1 LNNFFQDFRISHVLL
16 IAMKAFGFAVFAVLA
31 LVVQGAFGQE
41 PAALRQEY
49 AQLIERGLWRDAVTF
64 YKEKLSPVSDA
75 RSGEDLTKAVTALG
89 RLNEWA
95 EFDGLVEAAVA
106 GHQGNARLLQA
117 AADAY
122 RNAPPAGRIIGG
134 NFERGWAGAGGIM
147 LRTENRDRVRRLQL
161 LLESLKH
168 PEDGTVVGDGWAKLA
183 AELKTDEAW
192 KLQLLTPLEKLPE
205 WEEPGPEGATEGAPW
220 RGDAPQLYAI
230 PASWDAAAN
239 DGERWRFALSK
250 WAALGPETAAKAT
263 MELARFSQSQ
273 FGVDTLNEFGW
284 WRDRDPESEKGIFSV
299 ETLADDEVL
308 AKTSDGVRRFKLPAD
323 WHFISLYRSV
333 MDVTGSGADAGFAL
347 AQAYLNR
354 RQFVKAEEALIALIA
369 RHGPGTEDF
378 RKKLLDQITG
388 NWGRFGIA
396 DTVEKGVHPRIPL
409 VFRNATSVKLTAAP
423 VDMEAVLGDA
433 ISYLKGNPLELQWEL
448 LNPSAIASRI
458 IREEQSKYVGAPENE
473 WTVPLTPAEG
483 HRNTRGE
490 VEVPVGKA
498 GAWWITAEME
508 NGNRFHTLVWV
519 VDHVLVHRDVAG
531 SKQWWTA
538 DAADGAPL
546 EGAEIE
552 FFGYRTV
559 NRERKAPQERRMDV
573 ETKSFTRTTDVDG
586 RTLLKPGDL
595 EPGYQWMAISRK
607 AGRATTFFGFQPFM
621 IEEPSFEN
629 GNRDISYGITDRPL
643 YRPGDKLHVKFFLRN
658 VGYFEPDEAKYA
670 NRTGTLSLFNGRGE
684 EALKKPGLRTDELG
698 ALEAEVVIPKDAP
711 LGGWQAVFSIP
722 EMISGSVAFRVE
734 EFRKPEFEVTVEAP
748 SVPVKLGGKF
758 SAKVKAS
765 YFHGA
770 PVREAEVEV
779 IVKRSALSERWFPA
793 GRWDWLYGRGAW
805 WPGADAA
812 WHPGW
817 SDWSCQPPPSPWMVS
832 RRWTPD
838 ELVLRRK
845 VKIGADGTVDVE
857 IDTAQVLATH
867 GDMDARYSID
877 ARVVDAS
884 RREEHGSGSVI
895 AARKPFEVVTWADRG
910 FTAPGETVEAKV
922 SAATLAGVPVAAA
935 RGTLKLFRLSLD
947 ADGKVVETEA
957 SSWPVETDAAGQISQ
972 KFPAPVTGQYR
983 LAAELSLAGGDASA
997 GATILN
1003 VHGQGRA
1010 EPGDWKFGPLE
1021 LVADKLEYAAGDKLR
1036 LRVNSDKVDA
1046 NVWLFLHVGGSSGR
1060 EARRIRLDGKS
1071 LEVEV
1076 SLDRRDMPNMFVEG
1090 VTVHGARIHSVA
1102 REVLLPPEGKMID
1115 VSVEPA
1121 VARLEPGGKTALRIT
1136 LKDAGGHPVVGKA
1149 VLAVYDKA
1157 LEAVAGG
1164 SNSPPIEGYFWS
1176 WRNNYYG
1183 TRSSCS
1189 VPFAAGNL
1197 VRQKQPE
1204 MEMLTRGDD
1213 APSSSFHDLEGREGA
1228 MRMKESP
1235 LPAAAQA
1242 APADTL
1248 AATADVGGQAAAP
1261 AVTVRRDFAD
1271 LLKWSGE
1278 ISTDAAGTAEVPLEF
1293 PDNLTTWKARVW
1305 VLGSGTR
1312 VGEGSTEIITSKD
1325 LLVRLQSP
1333 RFLVERDEAV
1343 LSAVVHNEHPVAKD
1357 VRISL
1362 EMEGTALSVADGK
1375 PSTVK
1380 IPAKG
1385 EARVDWKVKAGAE
1398 GIAKVRMRAETAG
1411 DGDAVERDLPVRV
1424 HGMARRD
1431 AWSRVL
1437 EPGVPSLE
1445 IPVEVPDK
1453 LRAEQ
1458 TKLTVR
1464 FSPTVAGAVVDAIPY
1479 LAEFPHGC
1487 TEQTLNRFIPA
1498 VVAQRMLQNMN
1509 LSLTEIRT
1517 KRANLNPQELG
1528 DPQERAREWKQ
1539 WQGNPVF
1546 DEARLKEMVASG
1558 TGKLATMQNGDGGWG
1573 WFSGHGERSYP
1584 HTTAVVVH
1592 GLLTGK
1598 AAGASINDG
1607 MLASGV
1613 AWLSA
1618 YEDEQ
1623 LQALRRFADREEK
1636 TKAGGEVKPSGLPE
1650 KAKADAVDAFVREI
1664 LGRTG
1669 DDNAEMLA
1677 LLYRDRVDL
1686 PVYGQALL
1694 GLELHRLNNTV
1705 WRDEILTMISQ
1716 FVRRDQENQTVHLE
1730 LGNSTYWWYWYG
1742 STVEAHAWY
1751 LKLLTAVKPADPDT
1765 RGLVKYLVNNRK
1777 NSHWWE
1783 STRDTAYAIESIAG
1797 YMKASGE
1804 DAPEMEVEVTLDG
1817 KLLGKVEVDRD
1828 NLFSFN
1834 GTFTLSGKDVAPG
1847 KHLVGIRRIGGGA
1860 VYANAYL
1867 EVFSL
1872 EDRLREAGLEVKV
1885 NRKISK
1891 ITETRGRGDTVGQS
1905 GQPVS
1910 QQEERLQRTPL
1921 EDGATLAS
1929 GDRIEVE
1936 LILESKNDYEYL
1948 VFSDAKA
1955 AGLEAVDALSGYV
1968 REPGLAAYMEPRDQ
1982 TVDFFIRSLPRGT
1995 HSLRYQ
2001 LRAETPGTYKALPA
2015 TAEAMYAPELRG
2027 NSGDFRLQIRE

>member
-1 LNNFFQDFRISHVLL
+1 
-16 IAMKAFGFAVFAVLA
+16 MKAFGFAVFAVL
-31 LVVQGAFGQE
+31 VSVFQTAFGQE

-49 AQLIERGLWRDAVTF
+49 SQLIERGLWRDAVTF
-64 YKEKLSPVSDA
+64 YKEKLSPVSDG
-75 RSGEDLTKAVTALG
+75 RSGEDLAKAVTALG
-89 RLNEWA
+89 RLNVWA
-95 EFDGLVEAAVA
+95 EFDGLVETAVA
-106 GHQGNARLLQA
+106 GHGTNPWLLQA
-117 AADAY
+117 AADVY
-122 RNAPPAGRIIGG
+122 RNAPPVGRIIGG
-134 NFERGWAGAGGIM
+134 NFERGWSGTGGIM
-147 LRTENRDRVRRLQL
+147 VRTENRDRVRKLQL

-168 PEDGTVVGDGWAKLA
+168 PQDDTVVTEGWAKLA

-192 KLQLLTPLEKLPE
+192 KLQLLTPLDKLPE
-205 WEEPGPEGATEGAPW
+205 WEEPGPEGGTEGAPW
-220 RGDAPQLYAI
+220 SGDGPVLYAV
-230 PASWDAAAN
+230 PASWDAAVN
-239 DGERWRFALSK
+239 DGERWRFALSQ
-250 WAALGPETAAKAT
+250 WAARSPETAAKAT
-263 MELARFSQSQ
+263 LELARFSQSQ
-273 FGVDTLNEFGW
+273 FGVDTLNEYGW
-284 WRDRDPESEKGIFSV
+284 WRDRDPENEKGILAV

-323 WHFISLYRSV
+323 WHFIALYRSV
-333 MDVTGSGADAGFAL
+333 MDAPGIGADAGFAL
-347 AQAYLNR
+347 AQAYVNR
-354 RQFVKAEEALIALIA
+354 RQFVKAAEVLEALIA

-378 RKKLLDQITG
+378 RKKLLEQITG

-409 VFRNATSVKLTAAP
+409 VFRNAASVKLSAAP
-423 VDMEAVLGDA
+423 VDMEAVLGDT

-458 IREEQSKYVGAPENE
+458 IREEQSKYVGAPEAE
-473 WTVPLTPAEG
+473 WTVALKPAEG
-483 HRNTRGE
+483 HRNTQGV
-490 VEVPVGKA
+490 VEVPIGKA

-519 VDHVLVHRDVAG
+519 VDHLLVHRDVAG

-559 NRERKAPQERRMDV
+559 NRERKTPQERRMDV
-573 ETKSFTRTTDVDG
+573 QTTSFTRTTDADG
-586 RTLLKPGDL
+586 KTLLKPGDM
-595 EPGYQWMAISRK
+595 EPGYEWMAISRK
-607 AGRATTFFGFQPFM
+607 TGRVTTFFGFQPFM
-621 IEEPSFEN
+621 IDEPSFEN
-629 GNRDISYGITDRPL
+629 GNRDISYGITDRPI
-643 YRPGDKLHVKFFLRN
+643 YKPGDKLHVKFFLRN

-684 EALKKPGLRTDELG
+684 EALKVPGLRTDELG
-698 ALEAEVVIPKDAP
+698 TLETEVIIPKDAP
-711 LGGWQAVFSIP
+711 LGRWQAVFSIP
-722 EMISGSVAFRVE
+722 DMTSGSVGFQVE

-758 SAKVKAS
+758 SAKVKAA

-770 PVREAEVEV
+770 PVREGEVEV

-805 WPGADAA
+805 WPGTDAA
-812 WHPGW
+812 WHPDW
-817 SDWSCQPPPSPWMVS
+817 AAWSCQPPPSPWMVN

-838 ELVLRRK
+838 ELVLRK
-845 VKIGADGTVDVE
+845 NMKIGADGTVDVE
-857 IDTAQVLATH
+857 IDTAQALESH
-867 GDMDARYSID
+867 GDMDARYSIE

-884 RREEHGSGSVI
+884 RREERGTGSVI

-935 RGTLKLFRLSLD
+935 KGTLKLFRLSLD
-947 ADGKVVETEA
+947 TDGKVVETET
-957 SSWPVETDAAGQISQ
+957 STWPVETDAAGRISQ
-972 KFPAPVTGQYR
+972 KFPAPEAGQYR
-983 LAAELSLAGGDASA
+983 LAAELSLDGGTSA

-1010 EPGDWKFGPLE
+1010 EAKDWRFGPLE
-1021 LVADKLEYAAGDKLR
+1021 LITDKLEYAAGDKLR

-1076 SLDRRDMPNMFVEG
+1076 PLDRRDMPNMFVEG
-1090 VTVHGARIHSVA
+1090 VTVHGARIFSVA
-1102 REVLLPPEGKMID
+1102 KEVLLPPAGKMID
-1115 VSVEPA
+1115 VAVEPA
-1121 VARLEPGGKTALRIT
+1121 APKLEPGGKTSLRIT
-1136 LKDAGGHPVVGKA
+1136 LKDAEGNSVVGKA

-1157 LEAVAGG
+1157 LEAVSGG
-1164 SNSPPIEGYFWS
+1164 PNSPPIQEYFWK

-1204 MEMLTRGDD
+1204 MEMLARGSEGG
-1213 APSSSFHDLEGREGA
+1213 SSVLFGMESAGRSV
-1228 MRMKESP
+1228 RMKEGSVADSA
-1235 LPAAAQA
+1235 PAPAM
-1242 APADTL
+1242 APADRL
-1248 AATADVGGQAAAP
+1248 DAEGNAGGGGAAP
-1261 AVTVRRDFAD
+1261 AVTVRKDFAD
-1271 LLKWSGE
+1271 LLKWAGE
-1278 ISTDAAGTAEVPLEF
+1278 IATDAAGTAEVPLEF

-1325 LLVRLQSP
+1325 LLVRLQAP

-1343 LSAVVHNEHPVAKD
+1343 LSAVVHNEHAAAKE
-1357 VRISL
+1357 VKISL
-1362 EMEGTALSVADGK
+1362 ELEGGAVAAVDGK

-1385 EARVDWKVKAGAE
+1385 EARVDWKVKAGVE
-1398 GIAKVRMRAETAG
+1398 GIAKVRMRAETQG
-1411 DGDAVERDLPVRV
+1411 EGDAVERDLPVRV
-1424 HGMARRD
+1424 HGMARQD

-1437 EPGVPSLE
+1437 EPDVLSLR

-1453 LRAEQ
+1453 LRADQ

-1464 FSPTVAGAVVDAIPY
+1464 ISPTVAGAVVDAIPY
-1479 LAEFPHGC
+1479 LADYPHGC

-1498 VVAQRMLQNMN
+1498 VIAQRLLQDMN
-1509 LSLTEIRT
+1509 LNLTEIRA

-1528 DPQERAREWKQ
+1528 DAVERSKQ
-1539 WQGNPVF
+1539 WRQWQTNPVF
-1546 DEARLKEMVASG
+1546 DEAKLKEMVGAG
-1558 TGKLATMQNGDGGWG
+1558 VEKLVSMRNGDGGWG
-1573 WFSGHGERSYP
+1573 WFSGHGEKSYP

-1607 MLASGV
+1607 LLTAGV

-1623 LQALRRFADREEK
+1623 LQALKRFADREEK
-1636 TKAGGEVKPSGLPE
+1636 TKAGITVKPSELSE
-1650 KAKADAVDAFVREI
+1650 KAKADALDAFVREI
-1664 LGRTG
+1664 LGRAG
-1669 DDNAEMLA
+1669 DGNAEMVGF
-1677 LLYRDRVDL
+1677 LYRDRVDL

-1716 FVRRDQENQTVHLE
+1716 FVRRDQENQTVYLD
-1730 LGNSTYWWYWYG
+1730 LGNSGYWWNWYG
-1742 STVEAHAWY
+1742 SGVEAHAWY

-1777 NSHWWE
+1777 GGHYWS
-1783 STRDTAYAIESIAG
+1783 STRDTAYAIEAIAG

-1804 DAPEMEVEVTLDG
+1804 DAPAMEVEVAMNG
-1817 KLLGKVEVDRD
+1817 KAFGKVAITRD
-1828 NLFSFN
+1828 NLFSFD
-1834 GTFTLSGKDVAPG
+1834 GTFILSGADVPPG
-1847 KHLVGIRRIGGGA
+1847 KHEIEIRRTGGGA

-1885 NRKISK
+1885 TRKISR
-1891 ITETRGRGDTVGQS
+1891 ITEAAKKSDTVGKS

-1910 QQEERLQRTPL
+1910 QQEERVQRKPL

-1955 AGLEAVDALSGYV
+1955 AGFEAVDALSGYV
-1968 REPGLAAYMEPRDQ
+1968 WEAGLGAYMEPRDR

-2027 NSGDFRLQIRE
+2027 NSGDFRLKVRD

>member
-1 LNNFFQDFRISHVLL
+1 
-16 IAMKAFGFAVFAVLA
+16 MKSIGFLFLAVLVWMFQSA
-31 LVVQGAFGQE
+31 SGQD

-64 YKEKLSPVSDA
+64 YNEKLSSVSDA

-95 EFDGLVEAAVA
+95 GFDGLVETAVA
-106 GHQGNARLLQA
+106 GHPDNPGLLQA

-122 RNAPPAGRIIGG
+122 RSAPTAGRIIGG
-134 NFERGWAGAGGIM
+134 NFERGWTGVGGVVV
-147 LRTENRDRVRRLQL
+147 RTVNRDRVRRLQL

-168 PEDGTVVGDGWAKLA
+168 SNDGAVLGEGWARLA
-183 AELKTDEAW
+183 AELKANDAW

-205 WEEPGPEGATEGAPW
+205 WQESGPDGRTEGAPW
-220 RGDAPQLYAI
+220 MGDSPVLYSV
-230 PASWDAAAN
+230 PVSWEAAAN

-263 MELARFSQSQ
+263 LELARFSESQ
-273 FGVDTLNEFGW
+273 FGVDTLNGFDW
-284 WRDRDPESEKGIFSV
+284 WRNRDPESEKGLLSV
-299 ETLADDEVL
+299 ESLADDEVL
-308 AKTSDGVRRFKLPAD
+308 AKTSDGVRRFKLPPD
-323 WHFISLYRSV
+323 WHFIALYRSIMEV
-333 MDVTGSGADAGFAL
+333 PGSGADAGFAL
-347 AQAYLNR
+347 AQTYLAR
-354 RQFVKAEEALIALIA
+354 RQFGKAKEVLEALIA

-378 RKKLLDQITG
+378 RKKLLEQITG
-388 NWGRFGIA
+388 SWGRFGIA

-409 VFRNATSVKLTAAP
+409 LYRNAASVKLTAAP
-423 VDMEAVLGDA
+423 VDMDAVLGDT
-433 ISYLKGNPLELQWEL
+433 ISYLKGNPLELEWEL

-458 IREEQSKYVGAPENE
+458 IREEQSKYVGAAEAE
-473 WTVPLTPAEG
+473 WSVTLKPDED
-483 HRNTRGE
+483 HRNTKGE
-490 VEVPVGKA
+490 VEVPVSKA
-498 GAWWITAEME
+498 GAWWISAEME

-546 EGAEIE
+546 EGAEIT

-559 NRERKAPQERRMDV
+559 NRERKTPQGRRMDV
-573 ETKSFTRTTDVDG
+573 QTKSFTRTTDADG
-586 RTLLKPGDL
+586 KTLLKPGDAD
-595 EPGYQWMAISRK
+595 PGYEWMAVSRK
-607 AGRATTFFGFQPFM
+607 SGRATTFFGFQPLM
-621 IEEPSFEN
+621 IDEPSFEN

-643 YRPGDKLHVKFFLRN
+643 YKPGDTLHVKFFLRN

-684 EALKKPGLRTDELG
+684 EALKIPGLRTDELG
-698 ALEAEVVIPKDAP
+698 SVESEMVIPKDAAM
-711 LGGWQAVFSIP
+711 GQWQAVFSIP
-722 EMISGSVAFRVE
+722 EMMSGSVGFQVE

-748 SVPVKLGGKF
+748 SAPVKLGGKF
-758 SAKVKAS
+758 SAKVKAT

-779 IVKRSALSERWFPA
+779 TVKRSALTERWFPK

-805 WPGADAA
+805 WPGTEAT
-812 WHPGW
+812 WHPAWAEW
-817 SDWSCQPPPSPWMVS
+817 SSLPPPSPWMTN
-832 RRWTPD
+832 RRWTPE
-838 ELVLRRK
+838 ELILKRN
-845 VKIGADGTVDVE
+845 VKIGAEGTAEVE
-857 IDTAQVLATH
+857 IDTAQTLAIH
-867 GDMDARYSID
+867 GDMDARYSIE
-877 ARVVDAS
+877 ARVIDAS
-884 RREEHGSGSVI
+884 RREERGVGSVI

-910 FTAPGETVEAKV
+910 FTAPGETVEANV
-922 SAATLAGVPVAAA
+922 SAATLAGVPVVAAK
-935 RGTLKLFRLSLD
+935 GTLKLFRLALD

-957 SSWPVETDAAGQISQ
+957 SSWPVETDPAGKISQ
-972 KFPAPVTGQYR
+972 KFPAPEVGQYR
-983 LAAELSLAGGDASA
+983 LSAELSLPGGDATF

-1003 VHGQGRA
+1003 VHGPGRA
-1010 EPGDWKFGPLE
+1010 EPGAWKFGPLE
-1021 LVADKLEYAAGDKLR
+1021 LVADKLEYAAGEKLR

-1071 LEVEV
+1071 SEVELA
-1076 SLDRRDMPNMFVEG
+1076 LDRRDMPNMFIEG
-1090 VTVHGARIHSVA
+1090 VTVHGAKIHSVVK
-1102 REVLLPPEGKMID
+1102 EVLLPPEGRMID
-1115 VSVEPA
+1115 VTVEPA
-1121 VARLEPGGKTALRIT
+1121 AMKVGPGSKSALTII
-1136 LKDAGGHPVVGKA
+1136 LKDTEGHPVVGKA

-1157 LEAVAGG
+1157 LEAVVGG
-1164 SNSPPIEGYFWS
+1164 SNSPAITESFWS
-1176 WRNNYYG
+1176 WKNSYYG
-1183 TRSSCS
+1183 PRSSNS

-1197 VRQKQPE
+1197 VKPKQSE
-1204 MEMLTRGDD
+1204 MEILARGGEEIS
-1213 APSSSFHDLEGREGA
+1213 AHFSKLGSSGRA
-1228 MRMKESP
+1228 LMRMEASVP
-1235 LPAAAQA
+1235 LPALAA
-1242 APADTL
+1242 APADSPNMEVD
-1248 AATADVGGQAAAP
+1248 AGGGGDVP
-1261 AVTVRRDFAD
+1261 AVTVRKDFAD

-1278 ISTDAAGTAEVPLEF
+1278 IVTDAAGKAEVPLEF

-1325 LLVRLQSP
+1325 LLVRLQAP

-1357 VRISL
+1357 VKITL
-1362 EMEGTALSVADGK
+1362 ELEGMAVAVVDGK

-1385 EARVDWKVKAGAE
+1385 EARVDWKVKAASE
-1398 GIAKVRMRAETAG
+1398 GIVKVRMRAETEG

-1424 HGMARRD
+1424 HGMARQD

-1437 EPGVPSLE
+1437 DPGVPSVE

-1464 FSPTVAGAVVDAIPY
+1464 FSPSVAGAVVDAIPY
-1479 LAEFPHGC
+1479 LADYPHGC

-1498 VVAQRMLQNMN
+1498 VIAQRMLKDMD
-1509 LSLTEIRT
+1509 LDLADIRA
-1517 KRANLNPQELG
+1517 KRTNLNPQELG
-1528 DPQERAREWKQ
+1528 DSAERARQWKQ
-1539 WQGNPVF
+1539 WQVNPVV
-1546 DEARLKEMVASG
+1546 DEVKLTEMVASG
-1558 TGKLATMQNGDGGWG
+1558 TEKLASMQNSDGGWG
-1573 WFSGHGERSYP
+1573 WFSGHGEHSYP

-1598 AAGASINDG
+1598 AADASIPDG
-1607 MLASGV
+1607 MLASGI

-1623 LQALRRFADREEK
+1623 LEALKRFSDREEK
-1636 TKAGGEVKPSGLPE
+1636 SKAGAEVKQTGLPE
-1650 KAKADAVDAFVREI
+1650 KAKADSVDAFIREI
-1664 LGRTG
+1664 LGRAG
-1669 DDNAEMLA
+1669 DENAEMVT

-1694 GLELHRLNNTV
+1694 GLELHRLNNSV
-1705 WRDEILTMISQ
+1705 WRDEILKMISQ
-1716 FVRRDQENQTVHLE
+1716 FVRRDQENQTVYLD
-1730 LGNSTYWWYWYG
+1730 LGNTNYWWYWYG

-1751 LKLLTAVKPADPDT
+1751 LKLLTAVRPADPDT

-1777 NSHWWE
+1777 NSSYWD
-1783 STRDTAYAIESIAG
+1783 STRDTAFAVEAIVG

-1804 DAPEMEVEVTLDG
+1804 NAPEMEVEVTMDG
-1817 KLLGKVEVDRD
+1817 KPLGKVVVNRD
-1828 NLFSFN
+1828 NLFSYK
-1834 GTFTLSGKDVAPG
+1834 GTFTLSGKDVSPG
-1847 KHLVGIRRIGGGA
+1847 KHLVGIRRTGEGA
-1860 VYANAYL
+1860 VYANVFL

-1885 NRKISK
+1885 TRKISK
-1891 ITETRGRGDTVGQS
+1891 ITETKKDSETVGQS
-1905 GQPVS
+1905 GLPVS
-1910 QQEERLQRTPL
+1910 QQEERLERTAL

-1929 GDRIEVE
+1929 GERIEVE

-1948 VFSDAKA
+1948 VISDAKA
-1955 AGLEAVDALSGYV
+1955 AGFEAIDALSGYL
-1968 REPGLAAYMEPRDQ
+1968 REQGLSAYMEPRDQ

-1995 HSLRYQ
+1995 HSLRYH
-2001 LRAETPGTYKALPA
+2001 LRAETPGTFKALPA
-2015 TAEAMYAPELRG
+2015 TVEAMYAPELRA
-2027 NSGDFRLQIRE
+2027 NSTDAAIGVRD

>member
-1 LNNFFQDFRISHVLL
+1 
-16 IAMKAFGFAVFAVLA
+16 MKAFGFAVLAVLA
-31 LVVQGAFGQE
+31 LVFQTALGQE
-41 PAALRQEY
+41 PPALREEY
-49 AQLIERGLWRDAVTF
+49 AKLIERGLWRDAVTF

-75 RSGEDLTKAVTALG
+75 GSGEDLAKAVTALG
-89 RLNEWA
+89 RLNEWM

-106 GHQGNARLLQA
+106 GHGTNPWLLQA
-117 AADAY
+117 AADVY

-134 NFERGWAGAGGIM
+134 NFERGWAGTGGIL
-147 LRTENRDRVRRLQL
+147 LRTENRDRVRRIQL

-168 PEDGTVVGDGWAKLA
+168 PADGAMVAEGWAKLA
-183 AELKTDEAW
+183 SELKTDEAW
-192 KLQLLTPLEKLPE
+192 KLQLLTPLDKLPE
-205 WEEPGPEGATEGAPW
+205 WDEPGPDGRTEGAPW
-220 RGDAPQLYAI
+220 SGDGPVLYAV
-230 PASWDAAAN
+230 PESWETAVN
-239 DGERWRFALSK
+239 DGERWRFALSR
-250 WAALGPETAAKAT
+250 WAALNPETSAKAT
-263 MELARFSQSQ
+263 LELARFSQSQ

-284 WRDRDPESEKGIFSV
+284 WRDRDPESEKGILSV
-299 ETLADDEVL
+299 ETLADDEAL
-308 AKTSDGVRRFKLPAD
+308 AKTSDGVRRFKLPPD
-323 WHFISLYRSV
+323 WHFIALYRSV
-333 MDVTGSGADAGFAL
+333 MEAPGSGADAGFAL

-354 RQFVKAEEALIALIA
+354 RQFVKAKEVLESLIA
-369 RHGPGTEDF
+369 RHGSGTEDF
-378 RKKLLDQITG
+378 RKKLLEQITG

-396 DTVEKGVHPRIPL
+396 ETVEKGVHPRIPL
-409 VFRNATSVKLTAAP
+409 VFRNAVSVKLTAAP
-423 VDMEAVLGDA
+423 VDMDAVLGDT
-433 ISYLKGNPLELQWEL
+433 ISYLKGNPLELEWEL

-458 IREEQSKYVGAPENE
+458 IKEETSKYVGAPEQE

-483 HRNTRGE
+483 HRNTQGE

-508 NGNRFHTLVWV
+508 GGNRFHTLVWV

-552 FFGYRTV
+552 FFGYQTV
-559 NRERKAPQERRMDV
+559 NRERKTPQERRMDV
-573 ETKSFTRTTDVDG
+573 QTKSFTRTTDADG
-586 RTLLKPGDL
+586 KALLKPGDM
-595 EPGYQWMAISRK
+595 EPGYEWMAVSRK
-607 AGRATTFFGFQPFM
+607 TGRATTFFGFQPFM
-621 IEEPSFEN
+621 IDEPSFEN

-643 YRPGDKLHVKFFLRN
+643 YKPGDKLHVKFFLRN

-684 EALKKPGLRTDELG
+684 EALKIPGLRTDELG
-698 ALEAEVVIPKDAP
+698 TLETEMVIPKDAP
-711 LGGWQAVFSIP
+711 LGRWQAVFSIP
-722 EMISGSVAFRVE
+722 DMMSGSVGFQVE

-748 SVPVKLGGKF
+748 SAPVKLGGKF
-758 SAKVKAS
+758 SAKVKAA

-779 IVKRSALSERWFPA
+779 TVKRSALAERWFPA
-793 GRWDWLYGRGAW
+793 GRWDWLYGPGSW
-805 WPGADAA
+805 WPGTDAK

-817 SDWSCQPPPSPWMVS
+817 TEWSCQPPPSPWMVN

-838 ELVLRRK
+838 ELVLRRNM
-845 VKIGADGTVDVE
+845 KIGADGTVAVE
-857 IDTAQVLATH
+857 IDTAQALGSH
-867 GDMDARYSID
+867 GDMDARYSIE

-895 AARKPFEVVTWADRG
+895 AARKPFEVVVWADRG

-922 SAATLAGVPVAAA
+922 SAATLAGMPVVAA
-935 RGTLKLFRLSLD
+935 RGTLKLFKLSLD
-947 ADGKVVETEA
+947 AVGKVVETEV
-957 SSWPVETDAAGQISQ
+957 SSWPVETDAAGLISW
-972 KFPAPVTGQYR
+972 KFPAPEAGQYR
-983 LAAELSLAGGDASA
+983 LAAELSLADGGAST

-1010 EPGDWKFGPLE
+1010 EAKDWKFGPLE

-1076 SLDRRDMPNMFVEG
+1076 ALDRRDMPNMFVEG

-1102 REVLLPPEGKMID
+1102 REVHLPPTGKMID
-1115 VSVEPA
+1115 VAVEPA
-1121 VARLEPGGKTALRIT
+1121 APKLEPGGKTSLKIT
-1136 LKDAGGHPVVGKA
+1136 LRDAEGHPVVGKA

-1164 SNSPPIEGYFWS
+1164 PNSPPIQEYFWK

-1189 VPFAAGNL
+1189 IPFAAGNL
-1197 VRQKQPE
+1197 VRRMQPE
-1204 MEMLTRGDD
+1204 MEMLTRGNE
-1213 APSSSFHDLEGREGA
+1213 AGSPVLFESAGRS
-1228 MRMKESP
+1228 MRMKDGAAP
-1235 LPAAAQA
+1235 QPAPAI
-1242 APADTL
+1242 APADAPGL
-1248 AATADVGGQAAAP
+1248 AGNAGGDVAAAP
-1261 AVTVRRDFAD
+1261 AVTVRKDFAD

-1278 ISTDAAGTAEVPLEF
+1278 ITTDAAGTAEVPLEF

-1325 LLVRLQSP
+1325 LLVRLQAP

-1343 LSAVVHNEHPVAKD
+1343 LSAIVHNEHAAAKE
-1357 VRISL
+1357 VKISL
-1362 EMEGTALSVADGK
+1362 ELEGVAVTVVDGK
-1375 PSTVK
+1375 PSTVR

-1398 GIAKVRMRAETAG
+1398 GIAKVRMRAETQG

-1424 HGMARRD
+1424 HGMARQD

-1437 EPGVPSLE
+1437 EPGVPSLD

-1458 TKLTVR
+1458 TRLTVR

-1479 LAEFPHGC
+1479 LADFPHGC

-1498 VVAQRMLQNMN
+1498 VIAQRLLQDMN
-1509 LSLTEIRT
+1509 LNLTEIRT

-1528 DPQERAREWKQ
+1528 DPLERARQWKQ

-1546 DEARLKEMVASG
+1546 DEAKLKEMVGSG
-1558 TGKLATMQNGDGGWG
+1558 VGKLASMQNGDGGWG

-1592 GLLTGK
+1592 GLLAGK
-1598 AAGASINDG
+1598 AAGAAINDG

-1623 LQALRRFADREEK
+1623 LQALKRFTEREEK
-1636 TKAGGEVKPSGLPE
+1636 TKAGGEVKPTGLPE
-1650 KAKADAVDAFVREI
+1650 KAKTDAVDAFIREI
-1664 LGRTG
+1664 LGRAG
-1669 DDNAEMLA
+1669 NDDAEMLG

-1705 WRDEILTMISQ
+1705 WRDEILAMISQ
-1716 FVRRDQENQTVHLE
+1716 FIRRDQENQTVYLD
-1730 LGNSTYWWYWYG
+1730 LGNTGYWWYWYG

-1751 LKLLTAVKPADPDT
+1751 LKLLTAVNPTDPDT

-1777 NSHWWE
+1777 NSHYWE
-1783 STRDTAYAIESIAG
+1783 STRDTAYAIEAIAG

-1804 DAPEMEVEVTLDG
+1804 DSPEMEVEVTMDG
-1817 KLLGKVEVDRD
+1817 KTLGKVTVNRE
-1828 NLFSFN
+1828 NLFSFD
-1834 GTFTLSGKDVAPG
+1834 GTFTLSGRDVPPG
-1847 KHLVGIRRIGGGA
+1847 KHVIGIRRTGGGT

-1867 EVFSL
+1867 EVFTL

-1885 NRKISK
+1885 TRKISR
-1891 ITETRGRGDTVGQS
+1891 ITETGKKSDTVGQS

-1910 QQEERLQRTPL
+1910 QQEERLQRKPL

-1955 AGLEAVDALSGYV
+1955 AGFEAVDALSGYV

-2027 NSGDFRLQIRE
+2027 NSADFRLKIRE